1 MAMTYTDLKNNVEQ
15 ITEMDF
21 TNAQLD
27 MFTRQAEQKIYGFI
41 KDLPILKKTTSVT
54 FNASSGATLPAN
66 FLYMHSVV
74 QRTGADN
81 TGRKALIQ
89 KDYDWLLEA
98 YTLSTE
104 TVPDDVS
111 IPEVKYYALDG
122 SDTGQYQA
130 ARMVLRVAPK
140 WDKNVTVIYEYQY
153 HPYSIVNPGT
163 TTQSDGTVVDNEIP
177 WLGTNYD
184 SALLN
189 GVLIEAARF
198 MKAEPDILQLY
209 DQQYTLAMQQ
219 LMDSVNR
226 LGSDSFRPTTA
237 PPQPLTVPAPAQ
249 PPQRQ
254 E

>member
-1 MAMTYTDLKNNVEQ
+1 MTYTDLKENVEE

-21 TNAQLD
+21 KVSQLN

-41 KDLPILKKTTSVT
+41 KDLPILRKDTTMA
-54 FNASSGATLPAN
+54 FNRAATLPADC
-66 FLYMHSVV
+66 LYIHSVTQKSGTDDV
-74 QRTGADN
+74 N
-81 TGRKALIQ
+81 RKALIQ
-89 KDYDWLLEA
+89 KDYDFLFEA
-98 YTLSTE
+98 YPLASE
-104 TVPDDVS
+104 TTDAVD
-111 IPEVKYYALDG
+111 PELKYYALNSSATEDYYA
-122 SDTGQYQA
+122 S
-130 ARMVLRVAPK
+130 RMVISVAPR
-140 WDKNVTVIYEYQY
+140 WNATVTCLIEYQY
-153 HPYSIVNPGT
+153 QPRSIVDT
-163 TTQSDGTVVDNEIP
+163 DGTEEQP
-177 WLGTNYD
+177 WLGENYD

-226 LGSDSFRPTTA
+226 LSSDSYRPA
-237 PPQPLTVPAPAQ
+237 ASPAQPLTVPAPAQ

>member
-1 MAMTYTDLKNNVEQ
+1 MAMTYADLKTNVET

-21 TNAQLD
+21 TSAQLD

-41 KDLPILKKTTSVT
+41 KDLPILKKTNNVS
-54 FNASSGATLPAN
+54 FSGNSGKVLPTDL
-66 FLYMHSVV
+66 LYIHSVV
-74 QRTGADN
+74 QRSGTLD
-81 TGRKALIQ
+81 TTRKALIQ
-89 KDYDWLLEA
+89 KEFDFLLEA
-98 YTLSTE
+98 YPLSTE
-104 TVPDDVS
+104 ATDTVD
-111 IPEVKYYALDG
+111 PELKYYGLDS
-122 SDTGQYQA
+122 SDTTIYDSS
-130 ARMVLRVAPK
+130 RMVLRVAPK
-140 WDKNVTVIYEYQY
+140 WDATVSLDIEYQY
-153 HPYSIVNPGT
+153 QPRSIVDT
-163 TTQSDGTVVDNEIP
+163 DGDEEQP

-226 LGSDSFRPTTA
+226 LGSDSFRPA
-237 PPQPLTVPAPAQ
+237 ASPAQPLTVPAPAQ

-254 E
+254 G